1 MGKKRTT
8 NAHATGEE
16 PIGEGPEIR
25 PESAVG
31 EDAESLRDR
40 LKVAEQQRD
49 DYLALLQ
56 RTRADF
62 ENYQKRIRRDL
73 AEEQPYAIADF
84 ARELLTVRD
93 NLQRA
98 IVSVRE
104 EAEKSPLVQGV
115 ALVQSQLLDT
125 FGRFGITPIDA
136 LGQPFDPSVHEAVLQ
151 QPRDDVNPGTVVDV
165 LEPGYRLHG
174 RVLRPAKV
182 VLAGS
187 DSMA

>member
-1 MGKKRTT
+1 MGNRTT
-8 NAHATGEE
+8 TTHPGEKE
-16 PIGEGPEIR
+16 PIGEEPQVQATSTG
-25 PESAVG
+25 G

-49 DYLALLQ
+49 DYLGLLQ

-62 ENYQKRIRRDL
+62 ENYQKRIRRDM
-73 AEEQPYAIADF
+73 ADERRHAITDF
-84 ARELLTVRD
+84 ARDLLQVQD

-98 IVSVRE
+98 IVSAQQ

-115 ALVQSQLLDT
+115 ALVQSQLRDT

-136 LGQPFDPSVHEAVLQ
+136 LNQPFDPSFHEVVLQ
-151 QPRDDVNPGTVVDV
+151 QPRDDVDPGTVVDV
-165 LEPGYRLHG
+165 LEPGYSLHG

-182 VLAGS
+182 VVAGS
-187 DSMA
+187 GTIP